1 MSKELKGI
9 FIRKIVITALFLCI
23 PLLLF
28 PASLFNSL
36 GIPLTVPTM
45 FLRLLGVAYLALI
58 VGYYYGIKALERQ
71 QNPLFAIDM
80 GIASNGAAFVV
91 IIYFGI
97 TGAWTKWSLAAELYM
112 WALSFGALLI
122 TGKLFRARP
131 AYAKANQAR

>member
-1 MSKELKGI
+1 MSKGLKGI
-9 FIRKIVITALFLCI
+9 FIRKIAITALFLCI

-28 PASLFNSL
+28 PPSLFNSL
-36 GIPLTVPTM
+36 GIPLTVSTM
-45 FLRLLGVAYLALI
+45 FLRLLGVAYLALL

-80 GIASNGAAFVV
+80 GIVSNGAAFIV

-122 TGKLFRARP
+122 TGKLLRTRTT
-131 AYAKANQAR
+131 YAKAYPAR